1 MTLITQQSRIGQKD
15 SKRGAMGTEEDA
27 AAVTETLSRR
37 QHHHGKAK
45 LRARNGMHNAILV
58 GQSTIV
64 LMIPMF
70 ADLPIT
76 INQVIL
82 ELHFGLR

>member
-1 MTLITQQSRIGQKD
+1 
-15 SKRGAMGTEEDA
+15 MGTEEDPV
-27 AAVTETLSRR
+27 AVTETLSRW

-45 LRARNGMHNAILV
+45 LRASDGMHDAILV
-58 GQSTIV
+58 GQSPIV

-70 ADLPIT
+70 ADLPIA